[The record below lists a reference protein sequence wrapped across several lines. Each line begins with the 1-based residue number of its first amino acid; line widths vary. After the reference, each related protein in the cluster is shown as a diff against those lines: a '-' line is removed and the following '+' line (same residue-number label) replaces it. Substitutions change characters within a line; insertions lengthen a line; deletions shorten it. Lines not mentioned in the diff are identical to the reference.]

1 MPFERLLFTSCL
13 LPGRTEFEENQA
25 KVEIRPEPGETILFF
40 CIDDQ
45 SKGAAG
51 CSGCNLRKDLW
62 GNRQGESICDLLVFY
77 AKENRRVL
85 CFFELKHNRS
95 DLGGATE
102 QIINT
107 YRAIKGKLKLRNQY
121 SVQAFLIGYRG
132 SAPMEHRKHQNKLKK
147 EFKDNFIY
155 DGHKGDF
162 AAFLRGDDKKKRSH
176 ERGKAIRER

>member
-13 LPGRTEFEENQA
+13 LPGRTEFEEEQA

-62 GNRQGESICDLLVFY
+62 GTSQGQRICDLLVFY
-77 AKENRRVL
+77 ARKNRRVL
-85 CFFELKHNRS
+85 CFVELKHNKS

-102 QIINT
+102 QVINT
-107 YRAIKGKLKLRNQY
+107 YRAIKAKLRLRNQY
-121 SVQAFLIGYRG
+121 SVQAFLVGYRG
-132 SAPMEHRKHQNKLKK
+132 SAPMEHRRHQNMLKK
-147 EFKDNFIY
+147 EFNNNFVY
-155 DGHKGDF
+155 NGHKDDF
-162 AAFLRGDDKKKRSH
+162 AAFLRGTDEEKASH
-176 ERGKAIRER
+176 GRRKAGRKG